1 MNSAKVLIAM
11 AMILAVAEATAIV
24 GLPFDEIYAIS
35 NAVLDASLNDA
46 EDCAKKLVCSLN
58 AQDPKTLQA
67 DEITIATLFGK
78 SGVIDVTGN
87 YYAISITV
95 NFTDPEYWTSM
106 SIFRQRVA
114 LYSLLS
120 LKTMFLLLLLLL
132 WFLLLLIKLA
142 FVKKDS

>member
-1 MNSAKVLIAM
+1 M

-78 SGVIDVTGN
+78 SGVIDVTGKYSKVSLN
-87 YYAISITV
+87 QYRYIT
-95 NFTDPEYWTSM
+95 
-106 SIFRQRVA
+106 
-114 LYSLLS
+114 
-120 LKTMFLLLLLLL
+120 
-132 WFLLLLIKLA
+132 
-142 FVKKDS
+142 FVSRTI

>member
-1 MNSAKVLIAM
+1 MHSAKVLVAM
-11 AMILAVAEATAIV
+11 AMTLVATEATAIV
-24 GLPFDEIYAIS
+24 GLHFDEIYAIS

-95 NFTDPEYWTSM
+95 NFTNPEYWTSL